1 MSEKVD
7 YPTTDDFSGSE
18 KVVDRIL
25 EHISSEGPKTISE
38 LSTVL
43 SVDESE
49 LSPVITTLV
58 EVDVLRPETEDG
70 ADTTFAIGENNNS
83 VELVD
88 EPVTEQDTTMKVDRD
103 YDFKSRI
110 PQNVPEFHQN
120 TNELD
125 EMMADLKGNRIVA
138 ENEGVTHARLPR
150 YWVTGPTG
158 CGKTLAAQNLAEQED
173 AALFT
178 IQGRYSMNE
187 ADLLGS
193 PLLINGETVWVDGPL
208 TKALIASQEMPVV
221 LLIDEANRA
230 RPESKSVLF
239 SVLDDRCQVELDA
252 LGGDIIEGNP
262 MNLISYATIN
272 EGPGYQTQKLDLAE
286 MRRFGLR
293 YQMNH
298 LGLQHRDDEVNL
310 IANRSLVGKNLANYM
325 VDMANKLRK
334 EAGDDG
340 SGPGEIKRGV
350 PTALLLN
357 WAQTAYAYEQGG
369 INNPVLKAMEAAVIR
384 PFYKDDN
391 PSWVHDYAADMLD
404 GAPVEGFS
412 DWKTKDMDDEVSDM

>member
-1 MSEKVD
+1 MSENVD
-7 YPTTDDFSGSE
+7 YPTADNFSDSNN
-18 KVVDRIL
+18 VVERIV
-25 EHISSEGPKTISE
+25 EDISSEGPKSIAE
-38 LSTVL
+38 LSSVL
-43 SVDESE
+43 SVEEND
-49 LSPVITTLV
+49 LSPIITTLV
-58 EVDVLRPETEDG
+58 ELDVLRQTDG
-70 ADTTFAIGENNNS
+70 AEPTFTVGENNS
-83 VELVD
+83 TVELID
-88 EPVTEQDTTMKVDRD
+88 EPIDDGKDTAMKVDRD

-110 PQNVPEFHQN
+110 PRDVPEFHQN

-138 ENEGVTHARLPR
+138 EQNGVTHARLPR

-158 CGKTLAAQNLAEQED
+158 CGKTLAAQNLAESEE

-252 LGGDIIEGNP
+252 LGGEIIEGNP

-340 SGPGEIKRGV
+340 SGPGEIQRGV

-369 INNPVLKAMEAAVIR
+369 IKNPVLKAMEAAVIR

-404 GAPVEGFS
+404 GAPVESFS
-412 DWKTKDMDDEVSDM
+412 DWKTKNMDEEVSDI